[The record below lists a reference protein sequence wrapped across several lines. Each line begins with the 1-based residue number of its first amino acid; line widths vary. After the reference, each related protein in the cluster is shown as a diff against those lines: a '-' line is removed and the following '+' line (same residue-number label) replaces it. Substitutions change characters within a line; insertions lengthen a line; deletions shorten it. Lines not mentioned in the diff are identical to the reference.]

1 VRRALPEIVE
11 TTGGLVLVIGL
22 ALWSIPVAVIVA
34 GLLLVVAAQFV
45 PRGETPTEED
55 AETVAEPGAEPTA

>member
-11 TTGGLVLVIGL
+11 TAGGLVLVIGI
-22 ALWSIPVAVIVA
+22 ALWSIPLAVIVA

-45 PRGETPTEED
+45 PRGEAAPDGD
-55 AETVAEPGAEPTA
+55 AETAAEPGAESTA